1 MSPAE
6 NNQSEDENG
15 QQNISPELAKLIPSG
30 MQRQLDAPSYQGMLS
45 FGKFPYLSEPE
56 QLDQYAPDVAVVGA
70 PYDANTSNRPGA
82 RFGPQSLRSDWYH
95 PGTYNI
101 DLEIEIFDYLNCVDF
116 ADAICKAGMWEPSRK
131 AIFDRVLEITSRSI
145 FPITLGGDH
154 SVVVPAFEAV
164 AERYGKG
171 KVGIIHFDAHADTG
185 NIVDGNLY
193 SHGTPMRRLIES
205 GAVDPNSFIQI
216 GLRGYWPG
224 EKEFTWMKE
233 QGMRWHTMQDI
244 WDKGIK
250 IVLDEA
256 VAQATENC
264 EYVYLS
270 VDVDCL
276 DPSIAPGTGTP
287 EPGGLIAADLL
298 KSVRRVA
305 LETNLVGMDLVE
317 LAPAYD
323 VSDTTVNVAHRAIWE
338 VLSGLAFKKR
348 ESAR

>member
-1 MSPAE
+1 MAE
-6 NNQSEDENG
+6 
-15 QQNISPELAKLIPSG
+15 KIPVG
-30 MQRQLDAPSYQGMLS
+30 MQAQLDAPSYQGMLS
-45 FGKFPYLSEPE
+45 FGKFPFLTEPS
-56 QLDQYAPDVAVVGA
+56 QLDEFKPDVAVVGA
-70 PYDANTSNRPGA
+70 PYDSNTSNRPGA

-131 AIFDRVLEITSRSI
+131 AIFDRVLEVTSRSI
-145 FPITLGGDH
+145 FPVTLGGDH
-154 SVVVPAFEAV
+154 SIVVPAFEAV
-164 AERYGKG
+164 AEKYGKG
-171 KVGIIHFDAHADTG
+171 KVGIVHFDAHADTG
-185 NIVDGNLY
+185 NIIDGNLY

-205 GAVDPNSFIQI
+205 GAVNGENFIQI

-224 EKEFTWMKE
+224 EKEFIWMKE

-244 WDKGIK
+244 WDNGIK
-250 IVLDEA
+250 DTLDKAIV
-256 VAQATENC
+256 QASQGCDYT
-264 EYVYLS
+264 YLS

-298 KSVRRVA
+298 RSVRRVA
-305 LETNLVGMDLVE
+305 LETNLVGMDIVE
-317 LAPAYD
+317 VAPAYD
-323 VSDTTVNVAHRAIWE
+323 VSETTVNVAHRAVWE

-348 ESAR
+348 ALRK